1 MMILLTKIIKRKFNK
16 ILSQIQRIYNF
27 DLVLIILQQNINNKI
42 KINKK
47 KTGISI
53 LTKNPTT
60 LKNTKMRTIFS
71 NNLLL
76 SKQNSKNRKII
87 IAISERVLNHLKH
100 NKIIII
106 YPKIRKKLIPINNN
120 LKTLKNKMG
129 ITIFS
134 V

>member
-47 KTGISI
+47 KTGIST
-53 LTKNPTT
+53 LTKNPTI

-71 NNLLL
+71 KNLLL

>member
-16 ILSQIQRIYNF
+16 ILSQIQQIYNF
-27 DLVLIILQQNINNKI
+27 DLVLIILQQNIINKI

-47 KTGISI
+47 KTGIST
-53 LTKNPTT
+53 LTKNPTI

-71 NNLLL
+71 KNLLL